1 MISNYSY
8 MPKNIRLAAIT
19 EGLYFYMFAS
29 IINDLQKSYTNVVT
43 SARKAIVSAKHF
55 IDYWI

>member
-1 MISNYSY
+1 

-43 SARKAIVSAKHF
+43 SARNAIVSAKHF
-55 IDYWI
+55 IYYWI